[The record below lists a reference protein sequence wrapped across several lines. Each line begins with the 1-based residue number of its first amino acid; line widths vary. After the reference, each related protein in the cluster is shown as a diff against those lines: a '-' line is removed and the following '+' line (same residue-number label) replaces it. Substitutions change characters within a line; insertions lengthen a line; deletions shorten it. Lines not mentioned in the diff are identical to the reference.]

1 MKKLSQMV
9 FAVAMCGAGL
19 VYAGPGDT
27 KAQPAPPPT
36 GAKMDM
42 PKGPPQEIAD
52 MAKAMDGT
60 WKCTGTDM
68 GMDGSSM
75 KFNASMTSKT
85 DLDGWWQHDSLVGT
99 SGEGKTAMKFKMES
113 YTTFDAGMK
122 KWHSVSVM
130 NDGGQMVG
138 QSDGM
143 KDMKMDTTADTWGP
157 MGQGMF
163 KDHVDASDMKKG
175 VHMWGEVSIDK
186 GKTFK
191 PVYDM
196 MCKK

>member
-1 MKKLSQMV
+1 
-9 FAVAMCGAGL
+9 
-19 VYAGPGDT
+19 
-27 KAQPAPPPT
+27 
-36 GAKMDM
+36 
-42 PKGPPQEIAD
+42 
-52 MAKAMDGT
+52 
-60 WKCTGTDM
+60 
-68 GMDGSSM
+68 
-75 KFNASMTSKT
+75 
-85 DLDGWWQHDSLVGT
+85 
-99 SGEGKTAMKFKMES
+99 
-113 YTTFDAGMK
+113 
-122 KWHSVSVM
+122 VSVM